1 MAPSTSRPKPRG
13 SALAAVRGSAVYLDP
28 CDSLRS
34 HARFP
39 LTKIPQSLR
48 DSSLYKGAVVFECQC
63 VESFLP
69 RDDVE
74 LLILRCTFCRCV
86 SFMEADD
93 QWSPLRRTNGS
104 NHAEHVYHQPRGCI
118 SSMRTHCIS
127 SRVACIAKVV
137 EDVFYGSSRTSTPTS
152 KRQYARHPERKSRD
166 LYLSRDVEDVD
177 PYE

>member
-1 MAPSTSRPKPRG
+1 MNGKCRGNHCVKSKIVYTLVVRFVWVHICSPHPSTLLTPSPPGKACRGWRPRHPVRSRAGAR
-13 SALAAVRGSAVYLDP
+13 AAVRGSAVYLDP

-39 LTKIPQSLR
+39 LTITPSTAERSPSLK
-48 DSSLYKGAVVFECQC
+48 DGGIVFECQC
-63 VESFLP
+63 VGYA
-69 RDDVE
+69 RDDEE

-86 SFMEADD
+86 SFFEADD

-127 SRVACIAKVV
+127 SRVA
-137 EDVFYGSSRTSTPTS
+137 
-152 KRQYARHPERKSRD
+152 
-166 LYLSRDVEDVD
+166 
-177 PYE
+177 